1 MKKKKHYI
9 NMDISKIFITALV
22 GAFLVSCS
30 TPSSYIPIA
39 ENSNLEWNDKYDSD
53 KWREKYK
60 QCQGF
65 LHQDNDAW
73 RWCMQDG

>member
-1 MKKKKHYI
+1 MQI
-9 NMDISKIFITALV
+9 KILWLVSIFLV
-22 GAFLVSCS
+22 GCS
-30 TPSSYIPIA
+30 TPSNYIPIA
-39 ENSNLEWNDKYDSD
+39 ENSSLEWNDKYDSD

>member
-1 MKKKKHYI
+1 MQI
-9 NMDISKIFITALV
+9 KILWLV
-22 GAFLVSCS
+22 SIFLVSCS

>member
-1 MKKKKHYI
+1 MH
-9 NMDISKIFITALV
+9 ISKIFITALV

-30 TPSSYIPIA
+30 TPSNYIPIA
-39 ENSNLEWNDKYDSD
+39 ENSSLEWNDKYDSD

>member
-1 MKKKKHYI
+1 MTI
-9 NMDISKIFITALV
+9 RILLVASIFLI
-22 GAFLVSCS
+22 GCS
-30 TPSSYIPIA
+30 TPSNYIPIA
-39 ENSNLEWNDKYDSD
+39 ENSSLEWNDKYDSD

-73 RWCMQDG
+73 RWCMNNE

>member
-1 MKKKKHYI
+1 MTTRI
-9 NMDISKIFITALV
+9 LLVASIFLI
-22 GAFLVSCS
+22 GCS
-30 TPSSYIPIA
+30 TPSNYIPIA
-39 ENSNLEWNDKYDSD
+39 ENSSLEWNDKYDSD

-73 RWCMQDG
+73 RWCMNNE

>member
-1 MKKKKHYI
+1 MH
-9 NMDISKIFITALV
+9 ISKILITALV

-39 ENSNLEWNDKYDSD
+39 ENSSLEWNDKYDSD

>member
-1 MKKKKHYI
+1 MTI
-9 NMDISKIFITALV
+9 RILLVANIFLI
-22 GAFLVSCS
+22 GCS
-30 TPSSYIPIA
+30 TPPNYIPIA
-39 ENSNLEWNDKYDSD
+39 ENSSLEWNDKYDSD

-73 RWCMQDG
+73 RWCMNNE

>member
-1 MKKKKHYI
+1 MHI
-9 NMDISKIFITALV
+9 NKVFITALV

-39 ENSNLEWNDKYDSD
+39 EDSNLEWNDKYDSD

>member
-1 MKKKKHYI
+1 MTI
-9 NMDISKIFITALV
+9 RILLVASIFLI
-22 GAFLVSCS
+22 GCS
-30 TPSSYIPIA
+30 TPSNYIPIA
-39 ENSNLEWNDKYDSD
+39 ENSSLEWNDKYNSD

-73 RWCMQDG
+73 RWCMNNE

>member
-1 MKKKKHYI
+1 MTI
-9 NMDISKIFITALV
+9 RILLVASIFLI
-22 GAFLVSCS
+22 GCS
-30 TPSSYIPIA
+30 TPSNYIPIA
-39 ENSNLEWNDKYDSD
+39 ENSILEWNDKYDSD

-73 RWCMQDG
+73 RWCMNNE

>member
-1 MKKKKHYI
+1 MH
-9 NMDISKIFITALV
+9 ISKIFITALV

-65 LHQDNDAW
+65 LYQDNDAW
-73 RWCMQDG
+73 RWCMNNE

>member
-1 MKKKKHYI
+1 MQKKI
-9 NMDISKIFITALV
+9 LW
-22 GAFLVSCS
+22 LVSIFLIGCS
-30 TPSSYIPIA
+30 TPSNYIPIA

-65 LHQDNDAW
+65 LY
-73 RWCMQDG
+73 